1 MIILGLLLY
10 HIETR
15 LRFYLFPKYRESL
28 VQDILVNYNIKITFF
43 YILFYLKER
52 YLYFHN
58 RTALLISFSN
68 YERIFCL
75 YIQHLS
81 IHVSVII

>member
-10 HIETR
+10 HIGTR

-28 VQDILVNYNIKITFF
+28 VQDILVIYEFKNNIL
-43 YILFYLKER
+43 YILFYFKKR

-75 YIQHLS
+75 FIQ
-81 IHVSVII
+81 